1 MGKFSTYRY
10 LELKDETAA
19 PPPQTS
25 SRRVITQPRR
35 LKKVFF
41 LLLVVVLVVTYLTG
55 LFAGQSQWLDGI
67 AKTLGYQSVH
77 HYAVIIDAGSSGSRV
92 LAYRFRVPFTVFGDK
107 DIDLAEEYFEQLK
120 PGLSS
125 FADEPAKGAATIVKL
140 IESAQFLIPEEKRR
154 DTPLLVRA
162 TAGLRLLPKEK
173 AQQLLDEVRDA
184 ICREDRVLCRSLE
197 EASLLFLEEK
207 RRETPLLVR
216 AIAGL
221 RLLPKEKAQ
230 QLLDE
235 VRDAICR
242 LGFDKVNNDSV
253 QIMDGSDEGIFIW
266 YTLNL
271 LHDSMGGSTMA
282 ALDLGGGST
291 QITYALPEHERAR
304 YPARDQHAVAAGSAN
319 ISLYTHSYLNL
330 GLLAARYGIFRLEHS
345 SRGGADNTTEFT
357 SVCVDPIVQKEKWT
371 YANKQYFVSGA
382 SRQGLKR
389 DAVYNRCH
397 ALVSRYVKNT
407 LDWEPTQPP
416 RGSIAAMSYFYDVAA
431 DIGMIGECIHAQY
444 TPRAVYTACSIHRVQ
459 YTPRA
464 VYTACSIHSVQYTPR
479 VYSETSRS
487 RYQEHARLGADAAM
501 SYFYDVAAD
510 IGMIVRRHAAATK
523 NTLDWE
529 PTQPPRG
536 SIAAMSYFYDVAAD
550 IGMIVY
556 TACSIHRVCIV
567 RRHAAATKN
576 TLDWEP
582 TQPPRGSIAAMSY
595 FYDVAADIGMIDV
608 MKGGTVSVSQYRSHA
623 ARACSGSNVEQPW
636 ACIDLVYV
644 VTLLQDAYKIGD
656 NEPISV
662 STYTAS
668 IQLI

>member
-1 MGKFSTYRY
+1 MELRQRK
-10 LELKDETAA
+10 LKDETAA

-162 TAGLRLLPKEK
+162 T
-173 AQQLLDEVRDA
+173 
-184 ICREDRVLCRSLE
+184 
-197 EASLLFLEEK
+197 
-207 RRETPLLVR
+207 
-216 AIAGL
+216 AGL

-431 DIGMIGECIHAQY
+431 DIGMI
-444 TPRAVYTACSIHRVQ
+444 
-459 YTPRA
+459 
-464 VYTACSIHSVQYTPR
+464 
-479 VYSETSRS
+479 
-487 RYQEHARLGADAAM
+487 
-501 SYFYDVAAD
+501 
-510 IGMIVRRHAAATK
+510 
-523 NTLDWE
+523 
-529 PTQPPRG
+529 
-536 SIAAMSYFYDVAAD
+536 
-550 IGMIVY
+550 
-556 TACSIHRVCIV
+556 
-567 RRHAAATKN
+567 
-576 TLDWEP
+576 
-582 TQPPRGSIAAMSY
+582 
-595 FYDVAADIGMIDV
+595 DV

-656 NEPISV
+656 NEPISLFKKVNGHEV
-662 STYTAS
+662 SWALGLAYTTVMNRMAAAAAAEH
-668 IQLI
+668 